1 MTTQTR
7 TTSRSTAPVLV
18 IGATGRIGRAVVGE
32 LRRAGVP
39 VRALSRQPATAQSDA
54 GVESAVGDLTV
65 PESLDTALRDVR
77 VVFLVWTAGPGSMPE
92 VVERFARSVER
103 VVFLSSPH
111 RTPHP
116 FFQQPNAMRTF
127 HADIEHALAS
137 SGLAPTIV
145 RPGMLSANAV
155 EWWADQIRAGDAIRW
170 PYGAAET
177 APIDER
183 DIAAV
188 AVRAL
193 CDSAHA
199 GQDYVITGP
208 AAISHAGQVQ
218 VLGEVLGRRLRF
230 DELTPDEFRRDT
242 ASRWPAPVVEM
253 LLSAWGAT
261 LGHPAYVTSTVAEVT
276 GAPAHTFAD
285 WATANSDRFRSE

>member
-1 MTTQTR
+1 M
-7 TTSRSTAPVLV
+7 
-18 IGATGRIGRAVVGE
+18 VGE

-116 FFQQPNAMRTF
+116 FFQQPNAMRAF

>member
-7 TTSRSTAPVLV
+7 ATSKRTAPILV
-18 IGATGRIGRAVVGE
+18 IGATGGIGRAVVSE
-32 LRRAGVP
+32 LRRIGAP
-39 VRALSRQPATAQSDA
+39 VRALSRQPATAASDP
-54 GVESAVGDLTV
+54 GFESVAGDLTV
-65 PESLDTALRDVR
+65 PESLDAALRDVR
-77 VVFLVWTAGPGSMPE
+77 VVFLVWTAGPSSMPA
-92 VVERFARSVER
+92 VVARFARSVER

-111 RTPHP
+111 QTPHP
-116 FFQQPNAMRTF
+116 FFQQPNAMGTF

-155 EWWADQIRAGDAIRW
+155 EWWADQIRAADIVRW

-188 AVRAL
+188 AARAL

-208 AAISHAGQVQ
+208 AALSHADQVRILGD
-218 VLGEVLGRRLRF
+218 VLERRLRF
-230 DELTPDEFRRDT
+230 DELTPDEFRRES

-261 LGHPAYVTSTVAEVT
+261 IGHPAYMTSTVAEVT
-276 GAPAHTFAD
+276 GTPARTFGD
-285 WATANSDRFRSE
+285 WATANSERFRQ